1 MHSDSEHRNTG
12 TVLVAVILLFVVA
25 AVISSIARYFWL
37 DSANKH
43 FDRLISAY
51 IAEKQDLTADD
62 HNELKARLLED
73 SIFIKMHRWQKDTFI
88 EDKKLFK
95 EMIITRDQ
103 AQMRR
108 EKENTSTME
117 IMINL

>member
-37 DSANKH
+37 DSANDH
-43 FDRLISAY
+43 FNSLISVY
-51 IAEKQDLTADD
+51 IAEKQEFTPDD
-62 HNELKARLLED
+62 HNELKAQLLED
-73 SIFIKMHRWQKDTFI
+73 GIFIKMHRWQKNSFIKDT
-88 EDKKLFK
+88 KLYK
-95 EMIITRDQ
+95 DMILARDRR
-103 AQMRR
+103 QMRKD
-108 EKENTSTME
+108 EASTSTME